1 MANFGYGSNI
11 ELLFDY
17 AIVTQAVFSQDFNF
31 SNIKS
36 LCIWRVTLEI
46 SMLNLFKMKIVQ
58 VEWN

>member
-36 LCIWRVTLEI
+36 LCI
-46 SMLNLFKMKIVQ
+46 
-58 VEWN
+58 